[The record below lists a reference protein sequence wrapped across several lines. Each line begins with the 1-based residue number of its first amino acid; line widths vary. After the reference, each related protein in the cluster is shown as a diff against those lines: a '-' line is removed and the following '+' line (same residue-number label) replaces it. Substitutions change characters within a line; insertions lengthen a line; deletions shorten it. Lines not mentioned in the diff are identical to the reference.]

1 MDFNIISDPKIA
13 SVLAQY
19 HLRMIEEAALM
30 QSLSLQEGM
39 KKRDDF
45 LLSVGQETAVFL
57 NTLVKSAKPSI
68 ILEIGTS
75 YGYSTIWL
83 AEAAKN
89 IGAKVISLENDA
101 KKADFAKQKL
111 AEAGLGDVV
120 EIMVADA
127 IEFLQ
132 NTNLK
137 FDFILL
143 DLWKEMY
150 IPCFDLFY
158 PKLNNG
164 AWVISDNMIFPTHSK
179 PEMDIF
185 RQHLRDTNAFDT
197 ILMPIGSGIEV
208 SFFRH
213 ITNN

>member
-13 SVLAQY
+13 SILAQY
-19 HLRMIEEAALM
+19 HLRMLDEAALM
-30 QSLSLQEGM
+30 QSLTMQEGM
-39 KKRDDF
+39 KKRDEF
-45 LLSVGQETAVFL
+45 LLSVGQETAIFL
-57 NTLVKSAKPSI
+57 NTLVKSAKPLT

-89 IGAKVISLENDA
+89 IKAKVISLENDA
-101 KKADFAKQKL
+101 KKANFAKQKL

-120 EIMVADA
+120 EIMVGDA

-143 DLWKEMY
+143 DLWKELY

-158 PKLNNG
+158 PKLNNE

-179 PEMDIF
+179 PEMDIY
-185 RQHLRDTNAFDT
+185 RHHLRDTNAFDT
-197 ILMPIGSGIEV
+197 ILIPIGSGIEV
-208 SFFRH
+208 SLFKQV
-213 ITNN
+213 TKN